1 MKLLDIARRIIYK
14 AYSKR
19 KANTRPINPLTSTK
33 LNPIKLHL
41 IKVFDKTGFLLIEI
55 NKKLK
60 ISPTPIPTPAKDT
73 RGILDAKYLNPNN
86 IMDRY
91 WEQHK
96 NLRYG
101 INKAKQII

>member
-1 MKLLDIARRIIYK
+1 LREITKNDCIIYK

-73 RGILDAKYLNPNN
+73 RGILDAKYLNPSN
-86 IMDRY
+86 IMDSIIRS
-91 WEQHK
+91 
-96 NLRYG
+96 
-101 INKAKQII
+101 KQYKILGE